1 MRTLAVLCSDI
12 HLCHTCP
19 PARSAEPDWYEA
31 MKRLLD
37 QLEDVKSSYGAPILC
52 SGDVFDRWNSPP
64 ELINFAIENL
74 PVVYAI
80 PGQHDLPYHELSSI
94 RKSAYWTLVEAG
106 KICDVRSSSFGQP
119 SSSSSSSSFSSLIVG
134 KKLAVD
140 GYPWGTEIK
149 VGRSTTSCDG
159 SSSANKLLHV
169 ALVHKYVW
177 TMGKGYPGAP
187 EEGKTI
193 NFSMPGYDVA
203 VFGDNHQSFYTRCDG
218 GSVVVNPG
226 CLIPRKSDE
235 RGIGSSVYLLKEDKS
250 IERVRL
256 DTSEDK
262 WIETDDVKT
271 TEAELSGMQDF
282 LDEIRSLDSDS
293 LDFEAAVRKYCT
305 DNKVS
310 KQTERLV
317 LESMGVE

>member
-19 PARSAEPDWYEA
+19 PARSAEPDWYAVME
-31 MKRLLD
+31 RILV
-37 QLEDVKSSYGAPILC
+37 QLSAIALYHDAPILC
-52 SGDVFDRWNSPP
+52 AGDVFDRWNSPP
-64 ELINFAIENL
+64 ELINFAIERL
-74 PVVYAI
+74 PQMYAI
-80 PGQHDLPYHELSSI
+80 PGQHDLPYHELGNI
-94 RKSAYWTLVEAG
+94 EKSAFWTMVLADRIIGDPVRLVLEW
-106 KICDVRSSSFGQP
+106 RER
-119 SSSSSSSSFSSLIVG
+119 
-134 KKLAVD
+134 KLAVD

-271 TEAELSGMQDF
+271 AEAELSGMQDF